1 MTYEEASRS
10 ICESVR
16 FRWMWT
22 PTSARWGLGEA
33 VRLLK
38 GPETGMKSPRIAVGA
53 SLDGFMW

>member
-22 PTSARWGLGEA
+22 PTSERCRLGEA
-33 VRLLK
+33 ARLF
-38 GPETGMKSPRIAVGA
+38 ETGMKFPLIAVGA
-53 SLDGFMW
+53 SSDGFMW